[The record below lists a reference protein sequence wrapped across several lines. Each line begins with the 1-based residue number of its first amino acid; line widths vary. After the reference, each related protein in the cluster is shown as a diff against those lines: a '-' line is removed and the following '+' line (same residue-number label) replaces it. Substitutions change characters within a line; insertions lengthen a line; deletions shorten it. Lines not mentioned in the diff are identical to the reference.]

1 MAKVI
6 RYVINPDGSV
16 TLDFNGFRGKVCIQE
31 FQKIL
36 EALKSDGITI
46 DGNVEQELKPEYQEE
61 QEVVEQSATP
71 H

>member
-1 MAKVI
+1 MVKTI
-6 RYVINPDGSV
+6 KYVINPDGSI

-46 DGNVEQELKPEYQEE
+46 DGNVKQELKPEYYQEE
-61 QEVVEQSATP
+61 QEVVEQ
-71 H
+71 